1 MVSSKRIVDWFSPGR
16 DFHGREG
23 VGDASRSAAW
33 RLIAV
38 VRDRNVFKWRQP
50 NTMETLAA
58 AICPFLVGDIFPP
71 QLTFM
76 PAKLIALSL
85 PAANSW
91 IMRF

>member
-1 MVSSKRIVDWFSPGR
+1 MTVVTTGER
-16 DFHGREG
+16 REG
-23 VGDASRSAAW
+23 AGDASQSAAR